1 MNVRLTV
8 ASLGAIVLALGFVAI
23 LRPLLVLGMLG
34 FVVVDA
40 SHTAFCLGETRATYG
55 GVFAMMGV
63 VMLWAALDPY
73 RYRDRTLALG
83 LLWLGAC
90 AARLFGA
97 SVDGSPGPLGWL
109 SAGFEGTVGVLLS
122 VASWL
127 AAPKE
132 PAQTGPIQA

>member
-8 ASLGAIVLALGFVAI
+8 ASLGAIMLVFGFVAI

-55 GVFAMMGV
+55 GVFAAMGV
-63 VMLWAALDPY
+63 VTLWAAIDPY
-73 RYRDRTLALG
+73 RYRDRTLAIG

-90 AARLFGA
+90 AARLFGT
-97 SVDGSPGPLGWL
+97 SVDGSPGPLGWV
-109 SAGFEGTVGVLLS
+109 SAGFEGTVGLLLT

-127 AAPKE
+127 ATPKE
-132 PAQTGPIQA
+132 PAQTGPMQP